1 MLHATRILSKLKGVF
16 LYRLCSDIAMDRFR
30 PIFRVNRGL
39 PPLCLIVTGK
49 TYPDRKLFL
58 FGKKLQLRF
67 KLLGV
72 EMQGPT
78 RDGFSRSGNSQ
89 SKQKARGNQGFH
101 GGYLSLL
108 TG

>member
-1 MLHATRILSKLKGVF
+1 V
-16 LYRLCSDIAMDRFR
+16 DRFQ
-30 PIFRVNRGL
+30 PIFWVNWGL
-39 PPLCLIVTGK
+39 PPLCPIVTGK

-78 RDGFSRSGNSQ
+78 REDFSRGGNSQ
-89 SKQKARGNQGFH
+89 SKQKARGNEGFH
-101 GGYLSLL
+101 RAPFCFGANLRTALEQYNLG
-108 TG
+108 